1 MSVVVTGG
9 AGFIGSHLTEALC
22 REYEVVI
29 IDDLSSG
36 NVENLRSIK
45 SKIRFYR
52 KNILGKDI
60 KKILKDAEIIFH
72 FAAQINVRKSVEDPK
87 YDLDVN
93 AGGIINLVESSP
105 NLERFIFASSGGAV
119 YGEPNYLP
127 VDEAHE
133 TNPISPY
140 GVSKLTG
147 EKYLNYYRISNGLK
161 VACLRYANVY
171 GERQDPRGE
180 AGVISIFLD
189 CLKKGRAPVI
199 FGDGRQTR
207 DYVYV
212 SDAVSAALSAMNKEG
227 IYNIGTGIETS
238 VNELVD
244 IISKVTGRKIKPVY
258 AEERKGE
265 VRRICLDIK
274 KAGKELGWKPVVSLR
289 EGISRV
295 WEAIKA
301 GE

>member
-1 MSVVVTGG
+1 MSVLVTGG
-9 AGFIGSHLTEALC
+9 TGFIGSHLTEALC
-22 REYEVVI
+22 REYVVAVM
-29 IDDLSSG
+29 DNLSTG
-36 NVENLRSIK
+36 NIENLSTIK
-45 SKIRFYR
+45 NKVKFYH
-52 KNILGKDI
+52 KDI
-60 KKILKDAEIIFH
+60 LDKDVKKILRDVEIIFH
-72 FAAQINVRKSVEDPK
+72 LAAQINVRKSVEDPV

-93 AGGIINLVESSP
+93 AKGIINLVENSP

-119 YGEPNYLP
+119 YGEPKYLP
-127 VDEAHE
+127 VDETHE

-140 GVSKLTG
+140 GVSKLAG
-147 EKYLNYYRISNGLK
+147 EKYLNYYSVSNGLK

-189 CLKKGRAPVI
+189 RVKQGRAPVI

-212 SDAVSAALSAMNKEG
+212 GDAVSAALSAINKEG

-244 IISKVTGRKIKPVY
+244 IISKVAGRKIKPVH
-258 AEERKGE
+258 AGERKGE
-265 VRRICLDIK
+265 VRRICLNIK
-274 KAGKELGWKPVVSLR
+274 KARDELGWMPEVNLQR
-289 EGISRV
+289 GIERMWKESR
-295 WEAIKA
+295 
-301 GE
+301 